1 MQPHLNQKLG
11 KMVHTSHPSCV
22 GDRDQEDH
30 GSRPTL
36 AKKVHKTPFPP
47 IAGCCGTRV
56 IPVMMEA

>member
-30 GSRPTL
+30 GSRL
-36 AKKVHKTPFPP
+36 ALEKNYTDRLHLDK
-47 IAGCCGTRV
+47 
-56 IPVMMEA
+56 